1 MTYYESFSM
10 CKTEDELR
18 EAMREQAEIAI
29 FLGANPDR
37 LRAIEK
43 AGNEVA
49 LEKGWNECYE
59 TVIS

>member
-1 MTYYESFSM
+1 M

-49 LEKGWNECYE
+49 REKGWNECYE
-59 TVIS
+59 ITVS